1 MSWRQKPPLGLMT
14 GRRALT
20 QAWASARDTRWYFMR
35 YARHR
40 EAERLTPAAQCT
52 STAPRFRPTLW
63 ILSATLSKYKEMGE
77 WGMSAKGT
85 FTYSMW
91 GQLKL
96 GSSMVA
102 LTTQVMPFDSS
113 RLRLDATFPLLRKRL
128 GVICAIPPSRLL
140 LSGSSLGTAVGTM
153 ELRWW
158 WWWWWWKKPWLREP
172 IVESSQLQ
180 EGRRIVFKRENS
192 SGAHSHSSAA
202 GPADSSWNTQ
212 TDFTSI

>member
-52 STAPRFRPTLW
+52 RTAPRLRPTLW
-63 ILSATLSKYKEMGE
+63 ILSATLSKYKEIGE
-77 WGMSAKGT
+77 WGISASGT

-113 RLRLDATFPLLRKRL
+113 RLRFEATFPLLRKRL
-128 GVICAIPPSRLL
+128 GVICAIPPSRLPF
-140 LSGSSLGTAVGTM
+140 SGSSLGTAVGTM

-158 WWWWWWKKPWLREP
+158 WWWKKPWLRDP
-172 IVESSQLQ
+172 IE
-180 EGRRIVFKRENS
+180 EWRRQWIEKKKKKEK
-192 SGAHSHSSAA
+192 SSAA
-202 GPADSSWNTQ
+202 QSHGKELGPTRQ
-212 TDFTSI
+212 LL